1 MKHRFPIGTQYRPA
15 GKHAQITT
23 VVDQL
28 TTTNSKGEILRTS
41 YITEHTFLGQ
51 SVKNYD
57 VVDTTIARGLLPEF
71 QHLLKG

>member
-1 MKHRFPIGTQYRPA
+1 MKHRFPIGTKYKPV
-15 GKHAQITT
+15 GKHTQVTT

-28 TTTNSKGEILRTS
+28 TTTNNKGEILRTS

-57 VVDTTIARGLLPEF
+57 VGDTTIARGLLPEY
-71 QHLLKG
+71 QHLLK